1 MIRGNLFTNRVFLL
15 DVKLELDASRGC
27 GRDAELKGKSQL
39 SKSEYYKRHI
49 FRKTY
54 AIQ

>member
-1 MIRGNLFTNRVFLL
+1 MLFL
-15 DVKLELDASRGC
+15 DIKLELDASGGC

-49 FRKTY
+49 SRKTY